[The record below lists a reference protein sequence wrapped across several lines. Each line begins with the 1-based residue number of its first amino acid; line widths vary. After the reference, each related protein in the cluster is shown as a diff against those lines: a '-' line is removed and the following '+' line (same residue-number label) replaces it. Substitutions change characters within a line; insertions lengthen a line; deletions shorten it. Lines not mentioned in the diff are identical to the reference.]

1 MNLIF
6 QQNNLKEYFYFMEIK
21 QKEFINTLKYIK
33 KILKMYP
40 VNKRLIIKLDEIISY
55 FGEEQIIN
63 NNLNID

>member
-1 MNLIF
+1 
-6 QQNNLKEYFYFMEIK
+6 MENK

-40 VNKRLIIKLDEIISY
+40 INKRLIIKIDEIINY